1 MNNKDPYIE
10 PLTSQEAEE
19 DWIAIIS
26 RIRAHEAKKRKRK
39 ITRFAS
45 AIAASILLIIGSI
58 FTYRMYVLPDVYYAK
73 DKDVA
78 IDLKDGSHITLS
90 KGSKLT
96 VDKSFPSDTR
106 DVFLEGNAVFE
117 VSKSK
122 IHPFVVHA
130 GSYEAKVLGTV
141 FKVSQSGSTFNVDLY
156 EGKVQ
161 VSNSARPKEAY
172 IIHPK
177 ETFSNMGSSQV
188 ATVAPTTNKEHK
200 NKNIAATL
208 AFTDFYL
215 SDAIAIVERTYA
227 IKIRFPADRASSKIS
242 VLSQE
247 ATADELIERIS
258 MQLNLNIKKSNVN
271 TFELEE

>member
-1 MNNKDPYIE
+1 MDNKDPHIE
-10 PLTSQEAEE
+10 PLSAQEAEE

-45 AIAASILLIIGSI
+45 AIAASILLIIGTI

-73 DKDVA
+73 DNDLV
-78 IDLKDGSHITLS
+78 ITLKDSSQITLS
-90 KGSKLT
+90 KGAKLT
-96 VDKSFPSDTR
+96 VEKSFPADTR
-106 DVFLEGNAVFE
+106 DVFLEGDAIFE

-122 IHPFVVHA
+122 IHPFIVHA
-130 GSYEAKVLGTV
+130 GSYQAKVLGTV
-141 FKVSQSGSTFNVDLY
+141 FKVTQTGNTFNVDLY

-161 VSNSARPKEAY
+161 VSSSAKPKESY
-172 IIHPK
+172 VIHPK
-177 ETFSNMGSSQV
+177 ETFSNMGSKQV
-188 ATVAPTTNKEHK
+188 ATVAPTNNTESK
-200 NKNIAATL
+200 NKNTTATL

-215 SDAIAIVERTYA
+215 QDALKIVEKTYG
-227 IKIRFPADRASSKIS
+227 IKIKFPADKASSKIS
-242 VLSQE
+242 ILSQE

-258 MQLNLNIKKSNVN
+258 VQLNLTIKKANDN